1 MLSLLVLLDLPLLQP
16 LASAKL
22 VGHMDDPVN
31 NVSLLTAVL
40 KVILYNDV
48 VMMESMKV
56 PDSA

>member
-1 MLSLLVLLDLPLLQP
+1 MLSLLVSLALGLLQP

-22 VGHMDDPVN
+22 VGHMDDPVS

-48 VMMESMKV
+48 VMMELMKV